1 MTTLPLDPA
10 RLTTIVAG
18 EAYAATDQ
26 QGNPVETKDGTP
38 QWVVPVLITG
48 ERQRP
53 EMVRIKTASPE
64 APKVAAGQTVKC
76 HGLVAFVWE
85 LNGRHGVAYRA
96 DRIEPVRA
104 S

>member
-26 QGNPVETKDGTP
+26 QGNPVVAKDGTP
-38 QWVVPVLITG
+38 QWYVPVLITG
-48 ERQRP
+48 DRQRP
-53 EMVRIKTASPE
+53 EMVRIKTTAAE

-76 HGLVAFVWE
+76 HGLTAFVWE
-85 LNGRHGVAYRA
+85 LNGKHGVAYRA
-96 DRIEPVRA
+96 DRFEPARSA
-104 S
+104 

>member
-26 QGNPVETKDGTP
+26 QGNPATAKDGTP
-38 QWVVPVLITG
+38 QWVVPVLLTG
-48 ERQRP
+48 DRQRP
-53 EMVRIKTASPE
+53 EMVRIKVAGAE
-64 APKVAAGQTVKC
+64 APKVTAGQTVKC

-85 LNGRHGVAYRA
+85 LNGKHGVAYRA
-96 DRIEPVRA
+96 DRFEPSRSA
-104 S
+104 